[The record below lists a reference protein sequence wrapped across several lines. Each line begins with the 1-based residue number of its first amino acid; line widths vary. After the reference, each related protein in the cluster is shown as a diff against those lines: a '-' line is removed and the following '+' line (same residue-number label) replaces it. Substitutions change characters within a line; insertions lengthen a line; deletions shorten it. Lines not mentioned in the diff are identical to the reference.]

1 MRTLLILLVT
11 VGIANAA
18 DPFLSKEEKEKEANS
33 VVVPAEELAK
43 MDNREWSLFQNVELM
58 PGEDWEH
65 YGMRVRDED
74 KLHHEPLVGKLAKIY
89 FQPNGSIEVRQ
100 QFSSHGRLPAF
111 VISSF
116 VVLGKDGQTKELQ
129 VMGRIGNLN
138 EFEYIQKVVEKL
150 YHGNLLLPWT
160 DAGKAELK
168 KAEEKWEASPEG
180 KAAAEADKKAA
191 LMPKPLTG
199 LAKVRAEKAKAEADK
214 QAAALKAETDKRARA
229 EADAKAAAEAEEAKW
244 RTWTDSTGQFTTK
257 AKFGG
262 MAGGKVKLIKKD
274 GSTVR
279 LPLSTLSQEDQD
291 WLNKKSRRKAVPVV
305 AAEKPDAEESHIVPE
320 KPDAEIVVPEK

>member
-1 MRTLLILLVT
+1 MSRWSENWRKFIFNQT
-11 VGIANAA
+11 AA
-18 DPFLSKEEKEKEANS
+18 LKFGNNFRPTGD
-33 VVVPAEELAK
+33 
-43 MDNREWSLFQNVELM
+43 
-58 PGEDWEH
+58 
-65 YGMRVRDED
+65 
-74 KLHHEPLVGKLAKIY
+74 
-89 FQPNGSIEVRQ
+89 
-100 QFSSHGRLPAF
+100 LPAF

-214 QAAALKAETDKRARA
+214 QAAALKAELVVGCFVIR
-229 EADAKAAAEAEEAKW
+229 
-244 RTWTDSTGQFTTK
+244 GLM
-257 AKFGG
+257 KF
-262 MAGGKVKLIKKD
+262 VWSL
-274 GSTVR
+274 
-279 LPLSTLSQEDQD
+279 
-291 WLNKKSRRKAVPVV
+291 KAVIRRQVNR
-305 AAEKPDAEESHIVPE
+305 PDSSPPSSIA
-320 KPDAEIVVPEK
+320 